1 MVTSVCLQT
10 PLTELYNDL
19 GDVVRLFFGEVSV
32 SAEKGDLCIVHSMD
46 ELGHLVR
53 IGECSARRP
62 LTPACSDPL
71 LEKRLRK
78 RAAKSCLYDALKAY
92 TGQKP
97 PWGSLTGIRPT
108 RLFFEQLEQG
118 KSMEE
123 AERALCKT
131 FDLDADKASLLRQI
145 AQVQRAL
152 SMPKPGDIDVYVGIP
167 FCTTRCT
174 YCSFAATDLKHGGPL
189 VDPYVEAVQ
198 REMRLCAPSLAGYRV
213 RCIYIGGG
221 TPTALRVD
229 QLAQVI
235 ETAKECFPCQG
246 EFTVEAGRPDTITPE
261 MLKMLREHGVG
272 RVSVNPQTMN
282 DETLRRIGRA
292 HSAGDVVRAFG
303 QIREAGFD
311 AVNMDVILGLPGET
325 LRDVEDTLSRIQQL
339 DPDNLTVHTLAI
351 KRASKLHELGQQPE
365 TPQAQ
370 QMVDFARQRAGEMG
384 MEPYYL
390 YRQKY
395 MAGNLENVG
404 YAKPGKACLY
414 NVDIMEEIAPIAAF
428 GAGAISKWL
437 YPRTRRI
444 ERAPNVKNIEQ
455 YIQRVEEMARRKQAL
470 WEARV

>member
-71 LEKRLRK
+71 LEKRLCK

-221 TPTALRVD
+221 TPTALRVE
-229 QLAQVI
+229 QLAHRERLIHWGPRTLDLDILLYDDEVF
-235 ETAKECFPCQG
+235 ETDTLIVPH
-246 EFTVEAGRPDTITPE
+246 VE
-261 MLKMLREHGVG
+261 M
-272 RVSVNPQTMN
+272 Q
-282 DETLRRIGRA
+282 
-292 HSAGDVVRAFG
+292 
-303 QIREAGFD
+303 
-311 AVNMDVILGLPGET
+311 
-325 LRDVEDTLSRIQQL
+325 LRDFVLR
-339 DPDNLTVHTLAI
+339 P
-351 KRASKLHELGQQPE
+351 
-365 TPQAQ
+365 
-370 QMVDFARQRAGEMG
+370 
-384 MEPYYL
+384 
-390 YRQKY
+390 
-395 MAGNLENVG
+395 MA
-404 YAKPGKACLY
+404 
-414 NVDIMEEIAPIAAF
+414 EIAPNLRHPVL
-428 GAGAISKWL
+428 KKTMTEL
-437 YPRTRRI
+437 L
-444 ERAPNVKNIEQ
+444 RA
-455 YIQRVEEMARRKQAL
+455 L
-470 WEARV
+470 TD

>member
-19 GDVVRLFFGEVSV
+19 GGVVRLFFGEVSV

-71 LEKRLRK
+71 LEKRLCK

-213 RCIYIGGG
+213 RCIYIGPSRGAAG
-221 TPTALRVD
+221 TGDRN
-229 QLAQVI
+229 
-235 ETAKECFPCQG
+235 G
-246 EFTVEAGRPDTITPE
+246 E
-261 MLKMLREHGVG
+261 GVL
-272 RVSVNPQTMN
+272 S
-282 DETLRRIGRA
+282 
-292 HSAGDVVRAFG
+292 
-303 QIREAGFD
+303 
-311 AVNMDVILGLPGET
+311 LPG
-325 LRDVEDTLSRIQQL
+325 RIYGGGG
-339 DPDNLTVHTLAI
+339 P
-351 KRASKLHELGQQPE
+351 
-365 TPQAQ
+365 
-370 QMVDFARQRAGEMG
+370 AG
-384 MEPYYL
+384 YHH
-390 YRQKY
+390 
-395 MAGNLENVG
+395 AGNAEN
-404 YAKPGKACLY
+404 AS
-414 NVDIMEEIAPIAAF
+414 
-428 GAGAISKWL
+428 GAWRG
-437 YPRTRRI
+437 PRFRQPPDH
-444 ERAPNVKNIEQ
+444 ER
-455 YIQRVEEMARRKQAL
+455 
-470 WEARV
+470 